1 MGKSLIYIYTQLSR
15 PSKVYFITKFY
26 NNAQDNYYNI
36 QQTCR
41 VQNGKRLFKETKTDL
56 IQVGVPQ
63 LRLQVFACGLQ
74 ESWEVSMQGSWIY
87 LVAVSTGFAYKQCSV
102 YFACMKNGMILTTLL
117 LQLRLTRTTSSQHPH
132 SSLFLQTTSLQ
143 HTQTCRYVHGLPIRC
158 RASQ

>member
-1 MGKSLIYIYTQLSR
+1 MGKSLIYMYTQHALRRSIILLPGQLQHNKPVESR
-15 PSKVYFITKFY
+15 M
-26 NNAQDNYYNI
+26 
-36 QQTCR
+36 
-41 VQNGKRLFKETKTDL
+41 KTL
-56 IQVGVPQ
+56 IERDKDEFCLIHVGVPQ

-102 YFACMKNGMILTTLL
+102 YFACMKNGMISTTLL